1 MKRARDIKMHSPA
14 FLRNREPILT
24 VLSRI
29 LPPAGLAL
37 EIASGSGEHAGFFA
51 HAFPKVIWQPTDRTP
66 AALASIE
73 AYRLNCGLDNLRP
86 PILLDVTAQ
95 SWPMENADI
104 VLCINMIHISP
115 WEAAKGLMEG
125 AGRVLSQGSILF
137 LYGPFKEGGAHTAD
151 SNWLF
156 DEDLRARNPA
166 WGVRDLEEVIEI
178 AACNKLFHRETIV
191 MPANNRS
198 VIFERFTD

>member
-1 MKRARDIKMHSPA
+1 MERARDVKMHSPA

-29 LPPAGLAL
+29 APPAGLAL

-51 HAFPKVIWQPTDRTP
+51 SAFPEIIWQPSDRTP

-73 AYRLNCGLDNLRP
+73 VHRVDCGLDNLLP

-95 SWPMENADI
+95 SWPIESADI

-115 WEAAKGLMEG
+115 WQAAKGLMQG
-125 AGRVLSQGSILF
+125 AGRVLPQGGMLF
-137 LYGPFKEGGAHTAD
+137 LYGPFKEGGIHTAE
-151 SNWLF
+151 SNRLF
-156 DEDLRARNPA
+156 DEDLRARNPV

-178 AACNKLFHRETIV
+178 AADNKLIHRETIG

-198 VIFERFTD
+198 LIFERLPR